1 MGKQKRLLTKDE
13 VMDIGLNAIETY
25 KQRIAELEAELGQQR
40 KWAAAW
46 KERAKTWRSHYYNM
60 RAGHLAMVAKLE
72 AELAKTKDESEG
84 WLLQVKVA
92 KEDLIPRLEAA
103 EAELAELK
111 ARDRGMAGEV
121 QHG

>member
-1 MGKQKRLLTKDE
+1 MTEYHIGNVGRGEVPTVTDE
-13 VMDIGLNAIETY
+13 YLDQLH
-25 KQRIAELEAELGQQR
+25 AEAKAYDAR
-40 KWAAAW
+40 RWAAAW
-46 KERAKTWRSHYYNM
+46 KERAKTWRSHYYNT

-84 WLLQVKVA
+84 WFLQVKVA

-111 ARDRGMAGEV
+111 AQQNER
-121 QHG
+121 